1 MSPKMSTNPGTYDYV
16 TTHSG
21 GFAGF
26 IKLGALR
33 WYGGITWDQWHHQ
46 HPYKMG
52 DRGQKSESEDV
63 RMEAEI
69 TEDNAILLT
78 WRQRKGL
85 QAKGCGSFGSWNREG
100 GVLPASLQ
108 KEPALGP
115 LQMPDLQTQE
125 KKLCGFKLLSGDDLV
140 ATANSQDERGSP
152 WMVLRGSGVGDIE
165 TPHYQ
170 ISP

>member
-1 MSPKMSTNPGTYDYV
+1 MSTNPGTYDYV

-52 DRGQKSESEDV
+52 DRRQKSESEDV

-78 WRQRKGL
+78 WRQRKGREHAGSTGL
-85 QAKGCGSFGSWNREG
+85 IPTPAPSQAH
-100 GVLPASLQ
+100 L
-108 KEPALGP
+108 
-115 LQMPDLQTQE
+115 
-125 KKLCGFKLLSGDDLV
+125 
-140 ATANSQDERGSP
+140 
-152 WMVLRGSGVGDIE
+152 
-165 TPHYQ
+165 
-170 ISP
+170 